1 MPATTAYHVV
11 LDGQGYIIDP
21 TSYRHRPASRFA
33 AKTRTG
39 DPGFSDFINGSAWAQ
54 TGWEEGVY
62 NASGDW
68 DPQHPSR
75 ARDAS
80 AVDGSFADLRLGRQM
95 TQVFATGIYQV
106 AYFQG
111 ALWGIGEAGSTL
123 YRSTTG
129 TTWTSFLNLATVSAC
144 SSLRALAVV
153 PGGLYGG
160 PAAASLMIGA
170 GDNGKV
176 FAFDGTTAV
185 LFYEVVG
192 ALAIRALGEGPAPDL
207 ATGRTVYAGASF
219 AAGAQLGLWGPPATP
234 AWVTSQRIAQP
245 HIEALLDYADDLYF
259 AGVDDTFGVGGAL
272 YTSRGRGADARR
284 VVASGANAIASFFP
298 YKGGLLAGSYPR
310 GRVWGGGRRR
320 TRNAPDA
327 SPRVPGPAGT
337 VSQPIRAMTTLN
349 DRLYVPITDVTGFC

>member
-1 MPATTAYHVV
+1 MPATTAYHIV

-21 TSYRHRPASRFA
+21 TSYKHRPASRVA

-39 DPGFSDFINGSAWAQ
+39 DPGFSTFITGWAWAQ

-95 TQVFATGIYQV
+95 TQVFATRVCHV
-106 AYFQG
+106 AYVQG
-111 ALWGIGEAGSTL
+111 ALWGIGQAGSTL

-207 ATGRTVYAGASF
+207 ATGRAVYAGASF
-219 AAGAQLGLWGPPATP
+219 AAGAQLGLWPVT
-234 AWVTSQRIAQP
+234 AWQIYQRIAQP

-272 YTSRGRGADARR
+272 YTSRGRQSDARR
-284 VVASGANAIASFFP
+284 VVESGANA
-298 YKGGLLAGSYPR
+298 
-310 GRVWGGGRRR
+310 
-320 TRNAPDA
+320 
-327 SPRVPGPAGT
+327 
-337 VSQPIRAMTTLN
+337 
-349 DRLYVPITDVTGFC
+349 

>member
-39 DPGFSDFINGSAWAQ
+39 APGVSDFIHGSAWAQ

-106 AYFQG
+106 AYFHG
-111 ALWGIGEAGSTL
+111 ALYGIGEAGSTL
-123 YRSTTG
+123 YRSTNG
-129 TTWTSFLNLATVSAC
+129 TTWTAAIDLATVSAC

-153 PGGLYGG
+153 PGAITGG
-160 PAAASLMIGA
+160 PPAASPLIPARG
-170 GDNGKV
+170 NVKV

-185 LFYEVVG
+185 LHYEVVG

-207 ATGRTVYAGASF
+207 ATGRAVYAGASF
-219 AAGAQLGLWGPPATP
+219 AAGAPPGPGPPA
-234 AWVTSQRIAQP
+234 
-245 HIEALLDYADDLYF
+245 
-259 AGVDDTFGVGGAL
+259 
-272 YTSRGRGADARR
+272 GRG
-284 VVASGANAIASFFP
+284 SQP
-298 YKGGLLAGSYPR
+298 
-310 GRVWGGGRRR
+310 R
-320 TRNAPDA
+320 TRP
-327 SPRVPGPAGT
+327 
-337 VSQPIRAMTTLN
+337 
-349 DRLYVPITDVTGFC
+349 

>member
-62 NASGDW
+62 NATGDW

-75 ARDAS
+75 ASDAL
-80 AVDGSFADLRLGRQM
+80 AVDGSFGDLRLGRHL

-106 AYFQG
+106 VYFKG
-111 ALWGIGEAGSTL
+111 ALYGIGEAGSTL
-123 YRSTTG
+123 YRSTDG
-129 TTWTSFLNLATVSAC
+129 TTWTAFLDLATVSAC
-144 SSLRALAVV
+144 SALRALAAV
-153 PGGLYGG
+153 PAGIPGG
-160 PAAASLMIGA
+160 PATASLVIGA

-176 FAFDGTTAV
+176 FAFDGTGFV
-185 LFYEVVG
+185 LHFEVPG
-192 ALAIRALGEGPAPDL
+192 ALAIRALGDGPAPDVL
-207 ATGRTVYAGASF
+207 TVARAVWVGASF
-219 AAGAQLGLWGPPATP
+219 AAGAQLAPLASGGGSWT
-234 AWVTSQRIAQP
+234 VYQRIAQP

-272 YTSRGRGADARR
+272 YTSRG
-284 VVASGANAIASFFP
+284 
-298 YKGGLLAGSYPR
+298 
-310 GRVWGGGRRR
+310 
-320 TRNAPDA
+320 
-327 SPRVPGPAGT
+327 
-337 VSQPIRAMTTLN
+337 
-349 DRLYVPITDVTGFC
+349 